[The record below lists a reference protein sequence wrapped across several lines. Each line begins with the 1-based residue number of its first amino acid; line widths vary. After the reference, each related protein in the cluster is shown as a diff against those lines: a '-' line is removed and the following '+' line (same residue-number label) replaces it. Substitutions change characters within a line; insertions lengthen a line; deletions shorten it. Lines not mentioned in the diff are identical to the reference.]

1 MKWNGDGKTC
11 LGKGIHS
18 NQTYV
23 SGFTASPCHF
33 YRAIAQLVE
42 QEKVSFDKNSCSNF
56 FWILNPRVVGS
67 NPTGPVFSTYS

>member
-42 QEKVSFDKNSCSNF
+42 QEKKE
-56 FWILNPRVVGS
+56 L
-67 NPTGPVFSTYS
+67 